1 MGKHKHFKV
10 KGFWNFLLEVEI
22 HAVPNTWKKWISIV
36 WEKYGKTQI
45 FRIYG
50 FLKRARK
57 SYYAQYSCVV
67 IVLFNTAL
75 CWSAFSTVSF
85 RKLVF
90 LSFCA
95 FFESRHSNLRHHA
108 M

>member
-1 MGKHKHFKV
+1 MVKRKFTFKGA
-10 KGFWNFLLEVEI
+10 K
-22 HAVPNTWKKWISIV
+22 
-36 WEKYGKTQI
+36 
-45 FRIYG
+45 
-50 FLKRARK
+50 K
-57 SYYAQYSCVV
+57 SYYTQYSCVV

-75 CWSAFSTVSF
+75 CRSAFSTVSF

-95 FFESRHSNLRHHA
+95 SFESRQLNLRHHA